1 MTTTDAGRPLD
12 VVADRRTGLVA
23 EAARGRARRRAART
37 CASTPTTAARGAAPG
52 KAVAERVTWDA
63 AIDRLLS

>member
-1 MTTTDAGRPLD
+1 MTTTDAGGPLD
-12 VVADRRTGLVA
+12 VVADRRTGLVT
-23 EAARGRARRRAART
+23 EPRARDLADALRYLREHPDDGRAWGRA
-37 CASTPTTAARGAAPG
+37 G